1 MGWWVGG
8 LVGWL
13 VAWWVNGWMGGLIGW
28 WVGSYCCITRMVG
41 WLAGLPSQ
49 CWDGWCSTGG
59 MANRLFKKGK
69 RRRREGKGKKEK
81 EKRRERE
88 EREGEEN

>member
-59 MANRLFKKGK
+59 MANRLFKKAVSLFWHARLGWYW
-69 RRRREGKGKKEK
+69 RIFRFTIV
-81 EKRRERE
+81 
-88 EREGEEN
+88 